1 MITQSLISWMDL
13 TLICFLQGKD
23 EIYLCSLANFDA
35 YTVTRAHKHPKPFV
49 FAVKSTDNLSFFE
62 NKADYVHVFCC
73 SEKDGRTW
81 LESILLARVSDRLCL
96 LLSLHLTTLFQSY
109 FINQDRN
116 TLSVA
121 GAKTSGVSS
130 KSLSR
135 SGTRKGSRNVQQP
148 LVQVPATTTSTPQT
162 YSFEPGSL
170 LAKR

>member
-1 MITQSLISWMDL
+1 MRMDL
-13 TLICFLQGKD
+13 ILTIFLQGKD
-23 EIYLCSLANFDA
+23 EIFLCSLANFDA

-62 NKADYVHVFCC
+62 NKADYVHIFCC

-81 LESILLARVSDRLCL
+81 LESILLARVSDRIYF

-121 GAKTSGVSS
+121 AAKAPGVLS

-135 SGTRKGSRNVQQP
+135 SGTRKGPRNVQQP
-148 LVQVPATTTSTPQT
+148 LVQVPATTMSTPQT
-162 YSFEPGSL
+162 YTFEPGSL